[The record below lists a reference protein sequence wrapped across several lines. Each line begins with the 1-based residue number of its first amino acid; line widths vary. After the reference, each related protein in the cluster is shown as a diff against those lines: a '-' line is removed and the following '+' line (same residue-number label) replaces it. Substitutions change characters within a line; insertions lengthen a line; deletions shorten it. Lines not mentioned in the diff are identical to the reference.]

1 MIVVIMIIFGNFNGY
16 DNISSDNKDNNNDD
30 KNDVHIIISIGPFY
44 STDMS
49 VCWIPTFK
57 FGNYV

>member
-1 MIVVIMIIFGNFNGY
+1 MIIFGNFNGY